1 MVRLEKIKY
10 LKFDSLR
17 LYNEAMELVI
27 TVQFG
32 PRILVCRRLGGVNFM
47 KNFEAESADFRTDE
61 WQSYGGHRLWHAP
74 EVFPR
79 TYYPDIEPVAYEFK
93 DDILYLNCAVE
104 STTGLQKT
112 IAVKLDPAVPKVELI
127 HTIFNRNAWGVEF
140 SPWCLTVMAAGGR
153 AVIPQEP
160 FVPHGK
166 GPGESFALAR
176 PLVLWQFTR
185 MNDPRF
191 VWGDRLIQI
200 RQDDKQPSKQKIGLT
215 NTLGWAAY
223 ALNNE
228 TFVKHFPFDPNAA
241 YPDVNCNCEFFTM
254 PGFLE
259 IESLGPLRTV
269 EPGGSIAQTEI
280 WELHNLALATDEPAM
295 VAQLTQLGL
304 PL

>member
-10 LKFDSLR
+10 QNFDSLR
-17 LYNEAMELVI
+17 LYNEVMELVI
-27 TVQFG
+27 TTQFG

-47 KNFEAESADFRTDE
+47 KNFEAELADFRTDE

-74 EVFPR
+74 EIFPR
-79 TYYPDIEPVAYEFK
+79 TYYPDIEPVEYDFK
-93 DDILYLNCAVE
+93 DGVLSLQCAVE

-112 IAVKLDPAVPKVELI
+112 ITVKLADAAARVELTHQI
-127 HTIFNRNAWGVEF
+127 YNRNPWGVEF
-140 SPWCLTVMAAGGR
+140 SPWCLTVMAPGGR
-153 AVIPQEP
+153 AIIPQEP

-166 GPGESFALAR
+166 EEGQSFALAR

-223 ALNNE
+223 ALNRE
-228 TFVKHFPFDPNAA
+228 LFVKRFPFDPQAQ
-241 YPDVNCNCEFFTM
+241 YPDVN
-254 PGFLE
+254 
-259 IESLGPLRTV
+259 
-269 EPGGSIAQTEI
+269 
-280 WELHNLALATDEPAM
+280 
-295 VAQLTQLGL
+295 
-304 PL
+304 